1 MEQFILQD
9 RTPLERAQLLEKM
22 AAKAEKI
29 TYTRHLTEAEI
40 EGESKKLADAVTSRA
55 RVEEEK
61 REVMKDY
68 NGRID
73 ELKTKAEMI
82 SETLLSGTKEETRKC
97 YKFVNL
103 ETLEVGY
110 YNEFGELVKVRAAM
124 DQDMQLDMF
133 GGDGKVPEAAQLP
146 GHEPA
151 ALPAANNPEAEDV
164 DFEEVN
170 ENDENKH
177 E

>member
-9 RTPLERAQLLEKM
+9 RTPLERVQMLEKM
-22 AAKAEKI
+22 AAKTEKI
-29 TYTRHLTEAEI
+29 TYTRHLTDAEI
-40 EGESKKLADAVTSRA
+40 EGESKKLADAVTQRA
-55 RVEEEK
+55 RVEEDK
-61 REVMKDY
+61 RENMKMFND
-68 NGRID
+68 RIG

-103 ETLEVGY
+103 DTREVGY
-110 YNEFGELVKVRAAM
+110 YNELGELVKTRPAM

-133 GGDGKVPEAAQLP
+133 GGDGKVPE
-146 GHEPA
+146 ENA
-151 ALPAANNPEAEDV
+151 ALPGGETKALPQDNHPEAEDV

-170 ENDENKH
+170 E
-177 E
+177 

>member
-9 RTPLERAQLLEKM
+9 RTPQERVQMLEKM

-29 TYTRHLTEAEI
+29 TYIRHLTEAEI

-55 RVEEEK
+55 RVEEDK
-61 REVMKDY
+61 RENMKMF
-68 NGRID
+68 NTRID

-97 YKFVNL
+97 YKFINL
-103 ETLEVGY
+103 ETREVGY
-110 YNEFGELVKVRAAM
+110 YNEYGELVKIRPAT

-133 GGDGKVPEAAQLP
+133 GGDGKVPEENAALP

-151 ALPAANNPEAEDV
+151 QLPADNHPEAEDV
-164 DFEEVN
+164 DFEEVK
-170 ENDENKH
+170 EE
-177 E
+177 